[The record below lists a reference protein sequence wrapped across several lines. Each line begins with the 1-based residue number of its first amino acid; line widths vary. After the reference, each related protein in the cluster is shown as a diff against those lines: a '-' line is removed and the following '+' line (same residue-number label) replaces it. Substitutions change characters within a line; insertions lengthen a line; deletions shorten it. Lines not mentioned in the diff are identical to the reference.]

1 MKNKGFV
8 TSALLYGILSVFI
21 VLLLSTVAITGNRKL
36 ATDKIKQSALDDV
49 QDLTT
54 DETCFTT
61 EPYTYNDKSGYYKIT
76 GYDWENCPM
85 TVFIPKNAKIVRIES
100 YAFSAV
106 EGKNLINVT
115 IPGTISEIGDDA
127 FSNNSGVIFIIKNKN
142 IDLDLPDQN
151 DVDEGEVWGA
161 SDSTYRLE

>member
-1 MKNKGFV
+1 M
-8 TSALLYGILSVFI
+8 
-21 VLLLSTVAITGNRKL
+21 
-36 ATDKIKQSALDDV
+36 
-49 QDLTT
+49 
-54 DETCFTT
+54 
-61 EPYTYNDKSGYYKIT
+61 
-76 GYDWENCPM
+76 
-85 TVFIPKNAKIVRIES
+85 FIPKNAKIVRIES